1 MLKPFRSLAK
11 YSSSSKGAKIILIAW
26 IAVVVI
32 LSVLFPSADDYSVT
46 STEGSVGGNTASDIA
61 EEVLEEE
68 FPDDDGLTA
77 LLVFHDEDNISKENR
92 EKISELSEWFESDE
106 KPAHIASALPYHKFP
121 EDVQDQMYSDDETT
135 LIFNLALADG
145 IESDEARSEEHTS
158 ELQSRFDLVC

>member
-1 MLKPFRSLAK
+1 
-11 YSSSSKGAKIILIAW
+11 
-26 IAVVVI
+26 
-32 LSVLFPSADDYSVT
+32 SVT
-46 STEGSVGGNTASDIA
+46 AVYCLSLNE
-61 EEVLEEE
+61 
-68 FPDDDGLTA
+68 A
-77 LLVFHDEDNISKENR
+77 LPIYNISKENR